1 MASTKFFVILIFTV
15 QSFAAGPSNRPP
27 GASLHA
33 PASNKLNTTLPV
45 VADTALNTS
54 QFNVSCNPEW
64 GKGIPLRS
72 CVDAINT
79 FAVDHSSLD
88 RVTVGPR
95 GGKMSKEG
103 SKFPFPWRWLSGD
116 GRCLF
121 WIFPSWPLTR
131 GSATPAQLISAAL
144 EMTNTCVLRFGGVG
158 GTITQLGTNLT
169 MILNPSDAS
178 STHCSYPA
186 TFSEGD
192 NCEYLMQVMPYS
204 NTPQYFVG
212 DRGRLMPKRRD
223 EVHLPYVLSFPDP
236 HRCSLVVDKVDRRTP
251 ILLTWSQIWIR
262 MQQIQG
268 MCVRYGLTG
277 YSSGLG
283 ELGGVEG
290 LMVNL
295 TARPQKDGA
304 RIDEVR

>member
-103 SKFPFPWRWLSGD
+103 SKFPFPWRWLSGMHKGGEGGGIGMANQFD
-116 GRCLF
+116 RRRAVFILDIPLVAADEGKRNPSTAHLRRVGDDEYLCLAFRRRRRNHYATGYVGLHPVENQLLNCTNGRHQFDYDIESLRRLEYPLF
-121 WIFPSWPLTR
+121 IPR
-131 GSATPAQLISAAL
+131 H
-144 EMTNTCVLRFGGVG
+144 VLRGR
-158 GTITQLGTNLT
+158 QL
-169 MILNPSDAS
+169 
-178 STHCSYPA
+178 
-186 TFSEGD
+186 
-192 NCEYLMQVMPYS
+192 
-204 NTPQYFVG
+204 
-212 DRGRLMPKRRD
+212 
-223 EVHLPYVLSFPDP
+223 
-236 HRCSLVVDKVDRRTP
+236 
-251 ILLTWSQIWIR
+251 
-262 MQQIQG
+262 
-268 MCVRYGLTG
+268 
-277 YSSGLG
+277 
-283 ELGGVEG
+283 
-290 LMVNL
+290 
-295 TARPQKDGA
+295 
-304 RIDEVR
+304 